1 MNSLLFERVRGILA
15 DIFNLSPDQISA
27 SSSPDN
33 VEGWDSLQH
42 LNLVLALEK
51 EFDLQ
56 FTPEEIEQM
65 LSAELIVDLL
75 EEKLAAIP
83 TI

>member
-1 MNSLLFERVRGILA
+1 MNSSMFERVRDIMA
-15 DIFNLSPDQISA
+15 DIFNLSANQISA

-33 VEGWDSLQH
+33 IEGWDSLQH
-42 LNLVLALEK
+42 LNVVLALEK

-56 FTPEEIEQM
+56 FSPEEIEQM
-65 LSAELIVDLL
+65 LSVELIVDLL
-75 EEKLAAIP
+75 EEKLAAVP